1 MPLGFQIKLL
11 TGNSFIFPKQII
23 LWLYV
28 TYSIF
33 KFKNKIKYKISV
45 GKTFFIFLVSEKSF
59 FLVLKL
65 ALAVLHVYARQTL
78 HYPFHTI
85 NSKTFQQSETNCVQ
99 MAEEVNIFFITA
111 VWSYSAKLIKTLK
124 TNSCW
129 GLLTFTFT
137 LMLLVLSY
145 YCT

>member
-1 MPLGFQIKLL
+1 MQ
-11 TGNSFIFPKQII
+11 
-23 LWLYV
+23 
-28 TYSIF
+28 
-33 KFKNKIKYKISV
+33 
-45 GKTFFIFLVSEKSF
+45 GKPFYFSCFREECF

-111 VWSYSAKLIKTLK
+111 V
-124 TNSCW
+124 
-129 GLLTFTFT
+129 
-137 LMLLVLSY
+137 
-145 YCT
+145 